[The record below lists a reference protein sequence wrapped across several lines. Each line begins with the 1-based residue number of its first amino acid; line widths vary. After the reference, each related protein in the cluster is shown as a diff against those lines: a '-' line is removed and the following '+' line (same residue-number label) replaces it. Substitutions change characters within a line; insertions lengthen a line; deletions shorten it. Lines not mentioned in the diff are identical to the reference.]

1 MTGTVGRTAIVTGG
15 ASGIGLATAAELL
28 RQGWRVAVFGRDTGE
43 FAEARARLDALGP
56 TTFHA
61 VDVADE
67 AAVTAAVADVARN
80 SAPLFGV
87 VNSAGIGH
95 NLTLIETSLELFR
108 ATLDVNLT
116 GSFLVSR
123 EAVRHMQRGA
133 IVNVSSVSG
142 VRGSPGRAAYAA
154 SKGGVVALTK
164 ALAVELATQ
173 GIRVNAVA
181 PGPVETPL
189 VTRVHTPET
198 RRALT
203 QVVPQRRYGRPGEL
217 ASVIA
222 FLLDDEVS
230 SFVTGQLIAVDGGL
244 TASAGWSTEAA
255 S

>member
-1 MTGTVGRTAIVTGG
+1 MTGTSGRTAIVTGG

-28 RQGWRVAVFGRDTGE
+28 RQGWRVAIFGRDTAE
-43 FAEARARLDALGP
+43 FAEAGAKLEKLGP

-67 AAVTAAVADVARN
+67 AAVAAAVADVARK
-80 SAPLFGV
+80 APPLAGV

-95 NLTLIETSLELFR
+95 NLKLLETGLELFR

-123 EAVRHMQRGA
+123 EAVRHMRRGA

-142 VRGSPGRAAYAA
+142 LRGSPGRAAYAA
-154 SKGGVVALTK
+154 SKGGVVAMTK
-164 ALAVELATQ
+164 ALAVELAAQ

-203 QVVPQRRYGRPGEL
+203 QAVPQHRYGLPAEL

-222 FLLDDEVS
+222 FLLDDGLS
-230 SFVTGQLIAVDGGL
+230 GFVTGQVVAVDGGL

-255 S
+255 

>member
-1 MTGTVGRTAIVTGG
+1 MSGRTAIVTGG

-43 FAEARARLDALGP
+43 FAEARAWLDAFGP
-56 TTFHA
+56 TEFHA
-61 VDVADE
+61 VDVVDE
-67 AAVTAAVADVARN
+67 AAVAAAVADVARN
-80 SAPLFGV
+80 SAPLTGL

-95 NLTLIETSLELFR
+95 NLKLLDTSLELFR
-108 ATLDVNLT
+108 TTLDVNLT

-123 EAVRHMQRGA
+123 EAVRHMKRGA

-142 VRGSPGRAAYAA
+142 VRGSSGRAAYAA
-154 SKGGVVALTK
+154 SKGGVVAMTK
-164 ALAVELATQ
+164 ALAVELAAR

-203 QVVPQRRYGRPGEL
+203 QAVPQHRYGRPGEL

-222 FLLDDEVS
+222 FLLDDELAS
-230 SFVTGQLIAVDGGL
+230 YVTGQLVAVDGGL
-244 TASAGWSTEAA
+244 TASAGWSAEAA
-255 S
+255 